1 LIAAAAV
8 ISSSQMIA
16 LAFPALVGTCL
27 LVRGLLLLAGKG
39 PKPAPLSK
47 INAITPGQAAIHG
60 AASGPCSITAP
71 ISGKSCYLY
80 RTAVWQQKKSPTP
93 EWEKLADETLHV
105 PFYLDDST
113 GQLLIEPL
121 GADLAIP
128 ITLREEYAAAAFY
141 GASTIPPAI
150 NVFLARHQIT
160 PTSRILIEESCIEP
174 KADLFATGTVTDNPG
189 VEVRPLSPRKA
200 KAGKPNGS
208 GGGQPQPDASEPE
221 VIRLSDSTT
230 PHVSGAMT
238 QQSRIAA
245 ALTKAG
251 IQNPNAWAAA
261 GVPYPGP
268 PSSSATTMLQD
279 EPAPLSE
286 REPAKTSE
294 AVSGFNLKP
303 PLVLMKGPDD
313 APFVLST
320 RSIQVPPRP
329 SRWKA
334 LLHLS
339 IGGTLALASLW
350 IFLAKFLL

>member
-1 LIAAAAV
+1 LIAATAV

-27 LVRGLLLLAGKG
+27 LVRGLLLLAGKS

-47 INAITPGQAAIHG
+47 INAITPGQATIHG
-60 AASGPCSITAP
+60 AAAGACSITAP
-71 ISGKSCYLY
+71 ISGKNCFLY
-80 RTAVWQQKKSPTP
+80 RTAVWQQKKSPSS

-128 ITLREEYAAAAFY
+128 INLREEYAAAAFY

-150 NVFLARHQIT
+150 NVFLTRHQIT

-189 VEVRPLSPRKA
+189 VEVRPLSPKKA
-200 KAGKPNGS
+200 KAGKHNGN
-208 GGGQPQPDASEPE
+208 GGGQPQTDAPEPE
-221 VIRLSDSTT
+221 IIRLSDSTT
-230 PHVSGAMT
+230 PHASGART

-251 IQNPNAWAAA
+251 IQNPKAWAAA

-268 PSSSATTMLQD
+268 ASSSATTMLQD
-279 EPAPLSE
+279 EPPLAE
-286 REPAKTSE
+286 RETAMTPET
-294 AVSGFNLKP
+294 VSGFNLKP
-303 PLVLMKGPDD
+303 LLVLMKGPDD

-320 RSIQVPPRP
+320 RSIQVPARP

-350 IFLAKFLL
+350 IFLTKFLL

>member
-1 LIAAAAV
+1 MIAATYV

-27 LVRGLLLLAGKG
+27 LARGLLLLAGKS
-39 PKPAPLSK
+39 PKPAPFSK
-47 INAITPGQAAIHG
+47 INAIAPGQATIHG
-60 AASGPCSITAP
+60 VATGPCSITAP
-71 ISGKSCYLY
+71 ISGKNCYLY
-80 RTAVWQQKKSPTP
+80 RTAVWQQKKAPSS

-128 ITLREEYAAAAFY
+128 TNLREEYAAAAFY

-150 NVFLARHQIT
+150 NIFLARHRLT

-174 KADLFATGTVTDNPG
+174 KVDLFVTGTVTDNPG
-189 VEVRPLSPRKA
+189 IEVRPLSPKKA
-200 KAGKPNGS
+200 RAGKPNDN
-208 GGGQPQPDASEPE
+208 GGGQPKPDTPAPE
-221 VIRLSDSTT
+221 IIRLSDSTT
-230 PHVSGAMT
+230 PHASGAMT
-238 QQSRIAA
+238 QQSRVAA

-268 PSSSATTMLQD
+268 ASSSATTMLQD
-279 EPAPLSE
+279 EPVPLAE
-286 REPAKTSE
+286 PEPAKTSE
-294 AVSGFNLKP
+294 TVSAFNLKP

-313 APFVLST
+313 APFVLSA
-320 RSIQVPPRP
+320 RLIQLPARP